1 MKNKTGLI
9 VNPTAGMGGSIGLKG
24 IEDQMYSWVTEPR
37 RRPVTPHRSDY

>member
-9 VNPTAGMGGSIGLKG
+9 VNPARGVGGSIGLKG
-24 IEDQMYSWVTEPR
+24 IEDQMYNGVIEPE